1 MVSVMDAAGNERET
15 AILINAENPD
25 EEQEDDGDL
34 ELVPARDV
42 FIDVCF
48 TQCVRGGWVG
58 SGWLPKLWKVSSR
71 L

>member
-48 TQCVRGGWVG
+48 TQCVRGG
-58 SGWLPKLWKVSSR
+58 
-71 L
+71 